1 MRSLFLNIIL
11 SNGSSI
17 YVKKRNIISLEK
29 YSVDQYNVPFWDF
42 NVSVLQNEAF
52 SSQRSKF
59 KKRVKKVR

>member
-1 MRSLFLNIIL
+1 MRSLNLNIIL

-17 YVKKRNIISLEK
+17 CVKKRNILSLEK
-29 YSVDQYNVPFWDF
+29 YSFDQYNVPFWGF
-42 NVSVLQNEAF
+42 NTSILQSEAF